1 MATGAVRT
9 PPYEAGL
16 GIVAWV
22 RTPGVWHEL
31 EGECL
36 RRGVDLRQLSY
47 DRFLNVVY
55 QAMISRLVYDAD
67 HPERPRR
74 ELDRNLLVARWR
86 VPGVRRAA
94 QPVVVDPTAP
104 YWWTDDEDASQS
116 FFQAMGVVT

>member
-1 MATGAVRT
+1 
-9 PPYEAGL
+9 
-16 GIVAWV
+16 
-22 RTPGVWHEL
+22 VWHEL